1 MRKVYFTE
9 NQMKRLIGE
18 DFESYLPQETDAG
31 EVPSNSYGTEVSPS
45 AKIDGEYTDNSWTDR
60 VSKEIVPN
68 SPYGRR
74 YPCTSVSAGICESS
88 KKKLNET
95 NQDLQN
101 TRFNLTKNLKS
112 DVMAMAASDSGD
124 KLINNMAQEIQN
136 GDGFNTKS
144 AYKRLYD
151 LRNMAKN
158 DPERFKRINGQRLIS
173 VISNQ
178 LENAKGASKRSKES
192 KKAVGMQN
200 AYQKAGGTKQSGNGM
215 AHSQKTNS
223 DVKFTYN
230 S

>member
-18 DFESYLPQETDAG
+18 DFESYLPQEVDAS
-31 EVPSNSYGTEVSPS
+31 EVPDNSYGTEVSPS
-45 AKIDGEYTDNSWTDR
+45 GKIDGEYTDNSWTDK
-60 VSKEIVPN
+60 VSKEIVPKG
-68 SPYGRR
+68 PYGRR
-74 YPCTSVSAGICESS
+74 YTYGGVVAGVCESV

-101 TRFNLTKNLKS
+101 TQFNLTKNLKS
-112 DVMAMAASDSGD
+112 DVTAMAAANGGD
-124 KLINNMAQEIQN
+124 KLLNNMSKEIQSGN
-136 GDGFNTKS
+136 GFNVKS

-151 LRNMAKN
+151 LKNMAKN

-200 AYQKAGGTKQSGNGM
+200 VYQKAGGTKQSGNGM
-215 AHSQKTNS
+215 AHSQKPNS

>member
-1 MRKVYFTE
+1 
-9 NQMKRLIGE
+9 
-18 DFESYLPQETDAG
+18 
-31 EVPSNSYGTEVSPS
+31 
-45 AKIDGEYTDNSWTDR
+45 
-60 VSKEIVPN
+60 
-68 SPYGRR
+68 
-74 YPCTSVSAGICESS
+74 
-88 KKKLNET
+88 
-95 NQDLQN
+95 
-101 TRFNLTKNLKS
+101 
-112 DVMAMAASDSGD
+112 MAASDNGD
-124 KLINNMAQEIQN
+124 KLMNNMAQEIQN

-178 LENAKGASKRSKES
+178 LENAKSASKRSKER

-215 AHSQKTNS
+215 AHSQKANS
-223 DVKFTYN
+223 GVKFTYN